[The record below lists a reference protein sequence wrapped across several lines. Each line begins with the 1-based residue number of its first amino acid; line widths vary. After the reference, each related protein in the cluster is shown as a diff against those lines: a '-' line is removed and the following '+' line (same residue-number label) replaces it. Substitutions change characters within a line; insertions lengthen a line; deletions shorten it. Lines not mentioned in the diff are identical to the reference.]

1 MKNINNNI
9 LSSEISSKNYL
20 RYFLIFCAIT
30 FTGGGLVYLGNNKA
44 LFGIIS
50 LLLITLVFKRP
61 KWFLY
66 IAITWILSRLMF
78 TGYPLEYFS
87 VGRGVAYFGSGN
99 LLLSFLRYSTPDNLL
114 IRHLPKVIF
123 IGPSLYLLH
132 LFLRKSSFWGK
143 DDSKLNYIGLFI
155 LISLASAVANLDFH
169 LKVVMFFYHF
179 LFPVVIFYYV
189 IAIGLNDEE
198 KSRLFAYLMFIC
210 FEMQLFFTIVQNFP
224 KLLNGQWSFGDEAI
238 GTFAFPLCQHSCA
251 LLLIAL
257 FFFLADYI
265 VTKRKIS
272 LFKGFLAFIGILSA
286 SVFFFTI
293 LLLVSLLAFIIIT
306 YVFNIVKSNRIV
318 FSLVAIGL
326 IVMIPIIYISQNLQ
340 SYYGGYYFTHKIEE
354 NRARKIT
361 EVNKI
366 YSFINLG
373 KMMINEDK
381 YFLGAGPGNFL
392 TSAGSKYNSSLA
404 IKYSS
409 WNVLHGG
416 FGSGD
421 YIENS
426 FVGLVGETGILGW
439 LFYFLFY
446 FSLFNTFT
454 LLAKRNNYNSGNN
467 PTYLFL
473 SATFTFF
480 LLYSFFTGLFEI
492 MENIIPLMTFA
503 ALVYSQSYNGNNYRE
518 ITYP

>member
-9 LSSEISSKNYL
+9 LTSEISSKNYP
-20 RYFLIFCAIT
+20 RFFLIFCAIT
-30 FTGGGLVYLGNNKA
+30 FTCGAFVYLGNSKA

-50 LLLITLVFKRP
+50 LLLIILVFNKP
-61 KWFLY
+61 KWFVY

-78 TGYPLEYFS
+78 TSYPLEYFS
-87 VGRGVAYFGSGN
+87 GGRGIAYLGSGN
-99 LLLSFLRYSTPDNLL
+99 LVLSFLRYSTPDNLL
-114 IRHLPKVIF
+114 IRQLPKVFF
-123 IGPSLYLLH
+123 IGPSLYLL
-132 LFLRKSSFWGK
+132 LPLVINKNRLLSK

-169 LKVVMFFYHF
+169 LKVVLFFYHF

-210 FEMQLFFTIVQNFP
+210 FEMQLFFTIVQNSP

-238 GTFAFPLCQHSCA
+238 GTFAFPLCQHSSA
-251 LLLIAL
+251 LLAIAL

-265 VTKRKIS
+265 VSKRKMS

-286 SVFFFTI
+286 SVLFFTI

-326 IVMIPIIYISQNLQ
+326 MVLIPMSYISQDLQ
-340 SYYGGYYFTHKIEE
+340 SYYGGNYFIRKIEE

-361 EVNKI
+361 EVSKI

-392 TSAGSKYNSSLA
+392 TSAGKKYNASLA
-404 IKYSS
+404 IKYGS
-409 WNVLHGG
+409 WNVLHGTL
-416 FGSGD
+416 GSGEW
-421 YIENS
+421 IENS

-446 FSLFNTFT
+446 FTLFKTFT
-454 LLAKRNNYNSGNN
+454 LLAKRNNYNSENN

-473 SATFTFF
+473 SATFMFF
-480 LLYSFFTGLFEI
+480 LLYSFFIGLFEI
-492 MENIIPLMTFA
+492 MENIIPLMIFA
-503 ALVYSQSYNGNNYRE
+503 ALVDSQSHNDNNYSE
-518 ITYP
+518 II